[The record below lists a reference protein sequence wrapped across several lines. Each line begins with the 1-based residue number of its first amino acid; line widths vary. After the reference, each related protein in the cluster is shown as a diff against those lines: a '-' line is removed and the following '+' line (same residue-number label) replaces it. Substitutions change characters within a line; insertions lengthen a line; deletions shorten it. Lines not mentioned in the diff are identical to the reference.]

1 MPLGHQIPSC
11 LKFLYSF
18 ILITSTFKLTSFL
31 FKWPHTKEDMGKNN
45 RTQWVKGKEK
55 KRNEDTK
62 QVWNEE
68 WIWEVMDKYDQ
79 KNVPN
84 SPRIN

>member
-1 MPLGHQIPSC
+1 
-11 LKFLYSF
+11 
-18 ILITSTFKLTSFL
+18 
-31 FKWPHTKEDMGKNN
+31 MGKNN